1 METLFRVVGV
11 LILSFISLCLVGSN
25 TRGNPKINKFFSNI
39 QGSYNRLNKNLEVL
53 SFTAGL
59 KALRQ
64 LYGWASILFFT
75 LFLIISKFIG
85 MDSGYVSFLVFVFVF
100 MSWFSINWFIDHKN
114 TIFKRLG
121 NIILVILSPI
131 ILGGFDL
138 LIGENLTSG
147 FYIAIADSLSTI
159 LPSFSTILANTDMS
173 FNNPIKASIFL
184 SLIFLLVFLVYYL
197 VVWIFTLP
205 VFLIALITA
214 ILPIQFARATSL
226 ANKENPFFWFAI
238 VISTIINIWL
248 II

>member
-121 NIILVILSPI
+121 NILDNKCGSI
-131 ILGGFDL
+131 GFIPEIWQGHKDA
-138 LIGENLTSG
+138 GKG
-147 FYIAIADSLSTI
+147 F
-159 LPSFSTILANTDMS
+159 
-173 FNNPIKASIFL
+173 
-184 SLIFLLVFLVYYL
+184 
-197 VVWIFTLP
+197 W
-205 VFLIALITA
+205 IALEK
-214 ILPIQFARATSL
+214 LQNVL
-226 ANKENPFFWFAI
+226 
-238 VISTIINIWL
+238 
-248 II
+248 